1 MSRGERQTVRE
12 GSQVKV
18 TDLRERFRTASKPGK
33 PAKPAKH
40 APKPHVRNHAAN
52 EPPAPKSGRPRSAE
66 ESDMLDARMEKA
78 ERVSQVQ
85 HTTSL
90 LKSKPKNNRAL
101 EYKEKKKSG
110 LVLQLVLVVAV
121 AGAVTIALDP
131 TILPREVRTLDWDGM
146 KYQVELFLQNV
157 TG

>member
-12 GSQVKV
+12 GSLVKV
-18 TDLRERFRTASKPGK
+18 TDLREQFRTASKPGK
-33 PAKPAKH
+33 PAKAAKH
-40 APKPHVRNHAAN
+40 APKPHVRHHAGKEPHSSKGHSRN
-52 EPPAPKSGRPRSAE
+52 EEVKDKRDE
-66 ESDMLDARMEKA
+66 RMEKA
-78 ERVSQVQ
+78 ERLAQVQ

-101 EYKEKKKSG
+101 QYKEKKKSG
-110 LVLQLVLVVAV
+110 LVLQLALIVAV
-121 AGAVTIALDP
+121 AGAVAIALDP

-146 KYQVELFLQNV
+146 KYQVELFLQSV

>member
-18 TDLRERFRTASKPGK
+18 TDLREQFRTASKPGK

-40 APKPHVRNHAAN
+40 APKPSVRNHAGN
-52 EPPAPKSGRPRSAE
+52 EPHSPTGHSRNE
-66 ESDMLDARMEKA
+66 EVKDKRDERMEKA
-78 ERVSQVQ
+78 ERLAQVQ

-110 LVLQLVLVVAV
+110 LVLQLALVVAV
-121 AGAVTIALDP
+121 VGAVTIALDP

-146 KYQVELFLQNV
+146 KHQVELFLQNV